1 MKSMKAEKRDNWY
14 TYGLILLCAVF
25 ATFVMLPF
33 NFINIPKLRPG
44 DISPVDIRSPVSVK
58 VEDVSAT
65 EKARKEARQKV
76 EPIYKYNPSAEKELF
91 ANLEELKEL
100 SPEEKNILRDIL
112 FSYYKRGVISEV
124 PRGYKNVTIILPS
137 GKKVKKRSEELLK
150 LSEIENQL
158 KDDLSHFLKDKEK
171 IDKIASKIAQV
182 IKPNYVFQ
190 KEKTETL
197 WKEAE
202 SKVKPVYITLQKGE
216 IIVKKG
222 EKVSPEV
229 AKKIEILRKEKSRGK
244 ELNKYLSIFLLSII
258 LFFLM
263 VKLYKITSPSAF
275 NLKNVIFSF
284 SIVTLDIFLIRGF
297 TFMAKLLLETLNLP
311 VNEHLVYV
319 PVVTSTVFASMFITK
334 KVATIHTF
342 PVAIIPSF
350 ILSKP
355 ELFIIPVAI
364 GSIFSC
370 IDSRKYRDRNAIYKS
385 ALSAGIVISI
395 LQILL
400 LIYKD
405 GLKVTPEIVAL
416 PALAILGSLIT
427 GIVVNGLSPLLIYLF
442 KFSTDMVYMEL
453 INLDHPL
460 LRKFILKAPGTYN
473 HSVMVATLAEAA
485 AEAIGANA
493 LLAKA
498 GGLFHDIGK
507 LKNPQAFVENQ
518 LEGVNIH
525 DKLPPEKS
533 AAILRAHVEYGEELG
548 RKYKLPERII
558 DIIKQHHGTKLMK
571 YFYHKAKEMYGEEK
585 VDEKKFRYPGPKP
598 QFKEAGIV
606 MLADTVE
613 AAIRSMKDKSNFNL
627 DEAIHKLIMETV
639 EDGQL
644 NQSGLSLKD
653 ISMIEKVFKKVLSG
667 IYHNRIEYPDE
678 TDTKENSKRN

>member
-1 MKSMKAEKRDNWY
+1 
-14 TYGLILLCAVF
+14 
-25 ATFVMLPF
+25 
-33 NFINIPKLRPG
+33 
-44 DISPVDIRSPVSVK
+44 
-58 VEDVSAT
+58 
-65 EKARKEARQKV
+65 
-76 EPIYKYNPSAEKELF
+76 
-91 ANLEELKEL
+91 
-100 SPEEKNILRDIL
+100 
-112 FSYYKRGVISEV
+112 
-124 PRGYKNVTIILPS
+124 
-137 GKKVKKRSEELLK
+137 
-150 LSEIENQL
+150 
-158 KDDLSHFLKDKEK
+158 
-171 IDKIASKIAQV
+171 
-182 IKPNYVFQ
+182 
-190 KEKTETL
+190 
-197 WKEAE
+197 
-202 SKVKPVYITLQKGE
+202 
-216 IIVKKG
+216 
-222 EKVSPEV
+222 
-229 AKKIEILRKEKSRGK
+229 
-244 ELNKYLSIFLLSII
+244 
-258 LFFLM
+258 
-263 VKLYKITSPSAF
+263 
-275 NLKNVIFSF
+275 
-284 SIVTLDIFLIRGF
+284 
-297 TFMAKLLLETLNLP
+297 
-311 VNEHLVYV
+311 
-319 PVVTSTVFASMFITK
+319 MFITK

-533 AAILRAHVEYGEELG
+533 AAILRSHVEYGEELG
-548 RKYKLPERII
+548 RKYGLPEKVI

-571 YFYHKAKEMYGEEK
+571 YFYHKAKELYGDK

-598 QFKEAGIV
+598 QFKESGIV

-613 AAIRSMKDKSNFNL
+613 AAVRSMKDSGKEVDL
-627 DEAIHKLIMETV
+627 DSVIHRLIMETV
-639 EDGQL
+639 EEGQL

-653 ISMIEKVFKKVLSG
+653 ISLIEKVFKKVLSG
-667 IYHNRIEYPDE
+667 IYHNRIEYPE
-678 TDTKENSKRN
+678 SEGSSKGDS

>member
-14 TYGLILLCAVF
+14 IYGLILLCAIL
-25 ATFVMLPF
+25 ATFIMLPF
-33 NFINIPKLRPG
+33 NFINIPELRPG

-58 VEDVSAT
+58 VEDVRAT
-65 EKARKEARQKV
+65 ERAREKAKQKI
-76 EPIYKYNPSAEKELF
+76 EPIYSYDPSAEKELDRSLK
-91 ANLEELKEL
+91 NIKEL
-100 SPEEKNILRDIL
+100 TSEQRNLLKDIL
-112 FSYYKRGVISEV
+112 FSYYKKGIISEI
-124 PRGYKNVTIILPS
+124 PKGYQNIIILLPS
-137 GKKVKKRSEELLK
+137 GKKVKKNSGELLK
-150 LSEIENQL
+150 LSEIESQL
-158 KDDLSHFLKDKEK
+158 KDDLSHFFQDKEQ
-171 IDKIASKIAQV
+171 IEKIASKIAQI

-202 SKVKPVYITLQKGE
+202 SKVKPIYITLQKGE

-222 EKVSPEV
+222 EKVSPEI
-229 AKKIEILRKEKSRGK
+229 AKKIEVLRKEKSRGK
-244 ELNKYLSIFLLSII
+244 ELNKYISLFLLSIT
-258 LFFLM
+258 LFYLT
-263 VKLYKITSPSAF
+263 VKLYRITSPSAF

-284 SIVTLDIFLIRGF
+284 SIITLDIILIRGF

-311 VNEHLVYV
+311 VNEHLIYV

-334 KVATIHTF
+334 KVATIHSF

-350 ILSKP
+350 ILPRP

-370 IDSRKYRDRNAIYKS
+370 LDSRKYRNRETIYKS
-385 ALSAGIVISI
+385 ALTTGLIISAVQ
-395 LQILL
+395 LILL
-400 LIYKD
+400 TYMN
-405 GLKVTPEIVAL
+405 GLKTTPEMVAL
-416 PALAILGSLIT
+416 PSFAIFGSVIAAV
-427 GIVVNGLSPLLIYLF
+427 VVNGLSPLFIYLF

-453 INLDHPL
+453 INLNHPL

-485 AEAIGANA
+485 AETIGANA
-493 LLAKA
+493 VLAKA

-518 LEGVNIH
+518 SEGINIH

-533 AAILRAHVEYGEELG
+533 AAILRAHVEHGEELG

-613 AAIRSMKDKSNFNL
+613 AAIRSMKDKNINL
-627 DEAIHKLIMETV
+627 DEAIHRLIMETI

-653 ISMIEKVFKKVLSG
+653 ISLIEKVFKKVLSG
-667 IYHNRIEYPDE
+667 IYHNRIEYPEDG
-678 TDTKENSKRN
+678 DSKENSKGT

>member
-1 MKSMKAEKRDNWY
+1 TK
-14 TYGLILLCAVF
+14 
-25 ATFVMLPF
+25 
-33 NFINIPKLRPG
+33 
-44 DISPVDIRSPVSVK
+44 
-58 VEDVSAT
+58 
-65 EKARKEARQKV
+65 
-76 EPIYKYNPSAEKELF
+76 
-91 ANLEELKEL
+91 
-100 SPEEKNILRDIL
+100 
-112 FSYYKRGVISEV
+112 
-124 PRGYKNVTIILPS
+124 
-137 GKKVKKRSEELLK
+137 
-150 LSEIENQL
+150 
-158 KDDLSHFLKDKEK
+158 
-171 IDKIASKIAQV
+171 V

-197 WKEAE
+197 WNEAE

-244 ELNKYLSIFLLSII
+244 ALNKYISLFLLSVT

-284 SIVTLDIFLIRGF
+284 SIVTLDILLIRGF
-297 TFMAKLLLETLNLP
+297 TFIAKLLLETLNLP

-355 ELFIIPVAI
+355 ELFIVPVAI

-385 ALSAGIVISI
+385 ALSAGTVISA

-400 LIYKD
+400 LVYSN
-405 GLKVTPEIVAL
+405 GLKVTPEMVAL
-416 PALAILGSLIT
+416 PTLAILGSLVT

-453 INLDHPL
+453 INLNHPL
-460 LRKFILKAPGTYN
+460 LRKFILRAPGTYN

-518 LEGVNIH
+518 SEGVNIH

-571 YFYHKAKEMYGEEK
+571 YFYHKAKEMYGEKK

-613 AAIRSMKDKSNFNL
+613 AAIRSMKDKGDFNL
-627 DEAIHKLIMETV
+627 NEAIHRLIMETI

-667 IYHNRIEYPDE
+667 IYHNRVEYPEE
-678 TDTKENSKRN
+678 TNGRENIKGN